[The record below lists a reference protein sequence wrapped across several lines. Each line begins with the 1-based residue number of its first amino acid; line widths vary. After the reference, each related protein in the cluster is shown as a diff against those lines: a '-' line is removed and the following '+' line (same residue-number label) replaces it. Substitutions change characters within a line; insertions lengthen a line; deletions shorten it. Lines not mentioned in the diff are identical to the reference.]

1 MTQYRTSL
9 VGASHWRAHRKDNR
23 CNYND
28 SNNPLTRAE
37 VDFYV
42 ENGYCGPYA
51 ALSPAEMTPVRHE
64 IESKVLGVP
73 GPNPRRPM
81 QSRHM
86 DSAAVYD
93 LAAHPA
99 IIGRIAGLLGPDLV
113 VWTTNFWLKE
123 PGGAEIPWHQD
134 INFWPI
140 EPPVNVSAWIA
151 IDNVTTENSCLQII
165 PGSHRQ
171 SVTHMRA
178 TDDMAIH
185 EMADPESYD
194 LSQAVNMEL
203 KPGEFFLFSERLL
216 HASSKNDVTRS
227 AASACPFASPCPSS
241 ISSRTTHLHPGHTA
255 ILAKGKD
262 VMGFNRYAG
271 RPTNPPTSI

>member
-1 MTQYRTSL
+1 M
-9 VGASHWRAHRKDNR
+9 KPD
-23 CNYND
+23 D
-28 SNNPLTRAE
+28 SNKLTRAE
-37 VDFYV
+37 VNFFV
-42 ENGYCGPYA
+42 ENGYLGPYA
-51 ALSPAEMTPVRHE
+51 AMTPAEMTGFRKAIDE
-64 IESKVLGVP
+64 QVLGRE

-86 DSAAVYD
+86 DNAAVYD

-151 IDNVTTENSCLQII
+151 IDEVTIENACLRII

-171 SVTHMRA
+171 FLPHGRA
-178 TDDMAIH
+178 PDEMAIG
-185 EMADPESYD
+185 EMADPAAYD
-194 LSQAVNMEL
+194 AGQAVNMEL

-216 HASSKNDVTRS
+216 HASSKNRSQKRRLGLAIRVTV
-227 AASACPFASPCPSS
+227 PFAH
-241 ISSRTTHLHPGHTA
+241 IFQDDHLHPGHSA
-255 ILAKGKD
+255 ILASGKD

-271 RPTNPPTSI
+271 RPKEN

>member
-1 MTQYRTSL
+1 MRETEFNHHLSRDEVNFF
-9 VGASHWRAHRKDNR
+9 VG
-23 CNYND
+23 
-28 SNNPLTRAE
+28 
-37 VDFYV
+37 
-42 ENGYCGPYA
+42 NGYLGPYA
-51 ALSPAEMTPVRHE
+51 AMTPAEMTPVRE
-64 IESKVLGVP
+64 AIEANVLNTD

-86 DSAAVYD
+86 DNAAVYD
-93 LAAHPA
+93 LASHPA
-99 IIGRIAGLLGPDLV
+99 IIERIAGLLGPDVV

-140 EPPVNVSAWIA
+140 EPPVNVSAWVA
-151 IDNVTTENSCLQII
+151 IDEVTVENACVQVI

-171 SVTHMRA
+171 FLQHSRA
-178 TDDMAIH
+178 PAEMAIA
-185 EMADPESYD
+185 EMVDPNAYD
-194 LSQAVNMEL
+194 AGTAVNMEL

-216 HASSKNDVTRS
+216 HASSKNTSDRRRLGLSIRITV
-227 AASACPFASPCPSS
+227 PFVHIFQDS
-241 ISSRTTHLHPGHTA
+241 HLHPGHTA

-271 RPTNPPTSI
+271 RPIEN

>member
-1 MTQYRTSL
+1 MNANENSY
-9 VGASHWRAHRKDNR
+9 K
-23 CNYND
+23 
-28 SNNPLTRAE
+28 LTRAE
-37 VDFYV
+37 VDFYI
-42 ENGYCGPYA
+42 ENGYLGPYA
-51 ALSPAEMTPVRHE
+51 AMSPGEMTPIRRE
-64 IESKVLGVP
+64 IEHKVLNAP

-86 DSAAVYD
+86 DNAAVYD

-99 IIGRIAGLLGPDLV
+99 IIDRIAGLLGPDLV
-113 VWTTNFWLKE
+113 VWTTNFWLKD

-151 IDNVTTENSCLQII
+151 IDNVTVENSCLQII

-171 SVTHMRA
+171 SLPHMRA

-203 KPGEFFLFSERLL
+203 KSRRILLVQRATAAHVKQER
-216 HASSKNDVTRS
+216 HPTS
-227 AASACPFASPCPSS
+227 AASAWPS
-241 ISSRTTHLHPGHTA
+241 A
-255 ILAKGKD
+255 
-262 VMGFNRYAG
+262 
-271 RPTNPPTSI
+271 